1 MQALANML
9 GEDAHIQHDKFWLTK
24 YLRIDA
30 LQNKVF
36 FPSGIQG
43 YQEGV
48 IDIAIPKFLD
58 GYDLTQWLELLC
70 NGNQRFVPNK
80 IIQDF
85 ASCIEI
91 FAA

>member
-9 GEDAHIQHDKFWLTK
+9 GEGAHIQHDKFWLTK
-24 YLRIDA
+24 HLRVDA
-30 LQNKVF
+30 LQDKVL
-36 FPSGIQG
+36 FPFWIQC

-58 GYDLTQWLELLC
+58 VCDLTWWLELFC
-70 NGNQRFVPNK
+70 NSNK
-80 IIQDF
+80 IIQVF

-91 FAA
+91 FVA